1 MSRLL
6 LPGDQDINIADAIGG
21 NPDMAQ
27 IHLWRAQALRDRG
40 QISDCEMAKVEGV
53 TAGGAK
59 RARLLWNPYTGEFR
73 TVEIAERYRCGDF
86 YHED

>member
-6 LPGDQDINIADAIGG
+6 LPSEQDINVADAIGI

-40 QISDCEMAKVEGV
+40 QISDREMSKVEGV
-53 TAGGAK
+53 TCNAK
-59 RARLLWNPYTGEFR
+59 RARLLWNPFTGEFR
-73 TVEIAERYRCGDF
+73 TVEIAERYRSGDF